1 MCTDPDNPSPLLIM
15 TGEDLNERDTVY
27 MSQKTHD
34 F

>member
-1 MCTDPDNPSPLLIM
+1 MCTDPDNPSPLLM
-15 TGEDLNERDTVY
+15 TVEDLNERGTVY